1 MKTHKG
7 VMDNKIESF
16 ADLFVIVSRLWPPEI
31 DVGGCTTGRPIW
43 PLVKIVDELQEM
55 SDRFEELVDA
65 SIWPFH
71 QAVFQ
76 LAIEALEDGR
86 SIVRPRQVSMDH
98 FRANL
103 EEALLDPSWKSARRM
118 YNRLR

>member
-1 MKTHKG
+1 
-7 VMDNKIESF
+7 MDNKIECF

-43 PLVKIVDELQEM
+43 PLVKIVDDLQEM
-55 SDRFEELVDA
+55 SHRFEDLIDA

-71 QAVFQ
+71 QALFE

-86 SIVRPRQVSMDH
+86 SIVRPRQVSMDD
-98 FRANL
+98 FRAKL
-103 EEALLDPSWKSARRM
+103 EEALLDPSWKRARRM